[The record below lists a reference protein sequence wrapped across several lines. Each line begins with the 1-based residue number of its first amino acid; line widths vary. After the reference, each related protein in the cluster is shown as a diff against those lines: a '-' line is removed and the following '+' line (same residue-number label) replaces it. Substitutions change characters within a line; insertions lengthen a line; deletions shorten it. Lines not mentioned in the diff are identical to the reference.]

1 MLKIFSFAISLL
13 FSVNSF
19 AQCTEAAAAKL
30 PFINTQTNSYKYI
43 GTNGKEN
50 KANTEIMYN
59 KMMEIHKLFESAFK
73 NVTGMVGKWRA
84 QVDNQN
90 NEGFVKGVIEIAMQ
104 TITCNEK
111 GEFYKST
118 GNPTFSIEV
127 FVNGF
132 EPWIFKDEKK
142 AFGFTDANRKDSL
155 NGHLLYVIAEKQ
167 REDSFKGFPLFY
179 SGWNRH
185 PEQSVVIITKPNI
198 PLFKPITIG
207 EFVGLFRNWN
217 AHYSPEKTGSP
228 FKVTPAKIDNFV
240 KENTRQFFEK
250 PCITLWDR
258 QNQIVYLKKSTFV
271 DDATQGNPWVIFNP
285 DYIEKDATATS
296 LQFISIEWHQGED
309 AVSKKAFNDF
319 KNNFDFKKLQAML
332 GK

>member
-13 FSVNSF
+13 FSLNSF
-19 AQCTEAAAAKL
+19 AQCTEEAAAKL
-30 PFINTQTNSYKYI
+30 PFVNVQTNSYKYI

-59 KMMEIHKLFESAFK
+59 KMMEIHKLFDSAFK
-73 NVTGMVGKWRA
+73 NITGMMGKWRA
-84 QVDNQN
+84 QVGNQN

-111 GEFYKST
+111 GEYYKST

-142 AFGFTDANRKDSL
+142 AFGFTNANRKDSL

-167 REDSFKGFPLFY
+167 MKDSFNGFPLYY

-198 PLFKPITIG
+198 PLFKPITIAD
-207 EFVGLFRNWN
+207 FVGLFRNWT
-217 AHYSPEKTGSP
+217 AHYHPEKPGSP
-228 FKVTPAKIDNFV
+228 YEVTQAKIDKFV
-240 KENTRQFFEK
+240 NSNTKQFFNK
-250 PCITLWDR
+250 PCITLDDR
-258 QNQIVYLKKSTFV
+258 TSQIVYIKKNTFV
-271 DDATQGNPWVIFNP
+271 DDPTQGNPWVIFNP
-285 DYIEKDATATS
+285 DYIDKDAAATS
-296 LQFISIEWHQGED
+296 LQFISIEWHKGED
-309 AVSKKAFNDF
+309 AVSQKAFNDF